1 MSRFF
6 SSNPAKPRVTVL
18 MPVYNCEHHV
28 ARSIKSIL
36 RQTFSDF
43 EFLIIDDG
51 STDSTD
57 EVILS
62 FSDKRINYIHN
73 ERNIGVANTLN
84 RGLKMAKGEYIVRMD
99 SDDISRPMRI
109 ERQVKFMDSNPSIG
123 ISGTFT
129 RLFGSQL
136 PVINRRPIGPSV
148 VDAFMVFDN
157 PISHPTAILRRQFII
172 ENELRYDPQFNRTED
187 YELWCRC
194 RGVFLLDNLPELL
207 LMMRIHKESV
217 TGKFEEI
224 MRHQTENVLRRQ
236 LQTLDVSPSQE
247 ELSFHHAVGRGKR
260 LFTRND
266 MRRAHAWLL
275 YLQYTNRL
283 KGVYENHAMATAIGM
298 IWFRLCANS
307 TPLGPWIWNFCK
319 ISKLR
324 KGYTPSRQEIAIFW
338 TSIIWHYLYRIKL
351 NLHS

>member
-1 MSRFF
+1 MT
-6 SSNPAKPRVTVL
+6 RVTVL
-18 MPVYNCEHHV
+18 MPAYNCAHYV

-36 RQTFSDF
+36 KQTFSDF

-51 STDSTD
+51 STDNTD

-62 FSDKRINYIHN
+62 FSDERINYIHN
-73 ERNIGVANTLN
+73 ERNLGVAKTLN
-84 RGLKMAKGEYIVRMD
+84 HGLKLAKGEYIVRMD

-109 ERQVKFMDSNPSIG
+109 ERQVKFMDNNPSIG

-136 PVINRRPIGPSV
+136 PVINRRPTGPSV

-157 PISHPTAILRRQFII
+157 PISHPTAILRRQLFT
-172 ENELRYDPQFNRTED
+172 ENNILYDPHFNRTED

-194 RGVFLLDNLPELL
+194 RGIFLLDNLPEQLV
-207 LMMRIHKESV
+207 MMRIHKKSV
-217 TGKFEEI
+217 TGKFGEI
-224 MRHQTENVLRRQ
+224 MRHQTENVLRKQ
-236 LQTLDVSPSQE
+236 LRTLDVSPNQE
-247 ELSFHHAVGRGKR
+247 ELSFHHMVGRGNR

-266 MRRAHAWLL
+266 LKRAHAWLL
-275 YLQYTNRL
+275 YLQYVNRL

-307 TPLGPWIWNFCK
+307 TPLGTWMWNFYR

-324 KGYTPSRQEIAIFW
+324 KGYTPSIQEITIFW
-338 TSIIWHYLYRIKL
+338 ASMIWHCLFRIKSK
-351 NLHS
+351 LHEQINI